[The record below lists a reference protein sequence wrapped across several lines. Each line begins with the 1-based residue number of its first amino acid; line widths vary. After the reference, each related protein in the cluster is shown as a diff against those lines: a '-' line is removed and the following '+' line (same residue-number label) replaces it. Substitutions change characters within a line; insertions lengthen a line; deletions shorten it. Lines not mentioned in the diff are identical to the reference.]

1 MTNILTRGAWLGA
14 LSSALLLCA
23 CEHADP
29 LEPGDFAPTLAS
41 VQENIFNRN
50 CALSGCHAGPGA
62 QQGLDLSE
70 GRARDNLVNV
80 PSNEVPSLLRVS
92 PGNPDASYVVM
103 KIEGASGI
111 QGQRMPL
118 GGTPL
123 TSAEIALVRDWIE
136 AGANP

>member
-1 MTNILTRGAWLGA
+1 MF
-14 LSSALLLCA
+14 SSAILLCG

-29 LEPGDFAPTLAS
+29 LQPGDFAPTLAS
-41 VQENIFNRN
+41 VQENIFNRS

-70 GRARDNLVNV
+70 GQARDNLVNV
-80 PSNEVPSLLRVS
+80 PSREVPSILRVS
-92 PGNPDASYVVM
+92 PGNPDASYIVM

-118 GGTPL
+118 GGMLTPD
-123 TSAEIALVRDWIE
+123 EIALVRDWIE
-136 AGANP
+136 GGANP